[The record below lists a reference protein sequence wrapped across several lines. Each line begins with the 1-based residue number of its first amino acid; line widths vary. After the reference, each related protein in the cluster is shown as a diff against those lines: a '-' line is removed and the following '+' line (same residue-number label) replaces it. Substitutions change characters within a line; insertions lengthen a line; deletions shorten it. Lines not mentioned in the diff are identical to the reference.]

1 MTNRMRGR
9 YRAALLGALL
19 GLGLGLGFTWMWG
32 PAWGATAVYV
42 VRSLV
47 PSSPDD
53 FAQLT
58 VAHVQATQM
67 MPNGTPQVLVSR
79 RVTAAE
85 LPCLGLDPIYVEH
98 ADEPLVLVVLKG
110 DFALT
115 DRLAPVIVTPSGFH
129 YLTYVYIVRDH
140 AWTSS
145 SAFRDP
151 LPLRPLLG
159 DAAVAPPGGPPL
171 PPLPPCTPNPTLPG
185 VQPTST
191 VVPVP

>member
-9 YRAALLGALL
+9 YRAALLGVLL
-19 GLGLGLGFTWMWG
+19 GLGLGLFFIWQGG
-32 PAWGATAVYV
+32 PGWGAGVLIAAQEFTA
-42 VRSLV
+42 
-47 PSSPDD
+47 SSPDD

-58 VAHVQATQM
+58 VAHVQATHM
-67 MPNGTPQVLVSR
+67 MDSGTPQVLVSR

-85 LPCLGLDPIYVEH
+85 LPCLGLDPVYVEY

-115 DRLAPVIVTPSGFH
+115 DRPVGSVVTPSGFH
-129 YLTYVYIVRDH
+129 YLTFVYVVRYH

-145 SAFRDP
+145 IALADP
-151 LPLRPLLG
+151 LPLRALLG
-159 DAAVAPPGGPPL
+159 DAAVATPGGTPL
-171 PPLPPCTPNPTLPG
+171 PPLPPCTPGSTRPG